1 MIGKKCKALGFNMPL
16 GKTVPL
22 GWGVVSH
29 GDNLKVTV
37 TSDKESVKDI
47 DKFDIIGYHNSI
59 L

>member
-1 MIGKKCKALGFNMPL
+1 MIGKKCRALGFNMPL

-47 DKFDIIGYHNSI
+47 DK
-59 L
+59 LMA